1 VAGTVPVQGSTPSLL
16 GRPGEQETL
25 RRLVAN
31 VRGGQSAV
39 LVLRGEAGIGKT
51 ELLRYLIRA
60 ATGFT
65 VARAVGVES
74 EMELAFAGL
83 HQLCA
88 PILARLGSLAAPQRH
103 ALSVAFGL
111 TTGDNPDRFLVA
123 LAALSLM
130 AETSEKRPLLCVVDD
145 AQWLD
150 RASAQVL
157 GFVGRRLLAESV
169 ALVFAVRQPDA
180 ELAGLPELEVAG
192 LRDDHARALLATV
205 IPGRLDEGVSAR
217 IIEETRGNPLAL
229 LELYRHLGPAE
240 LAGGFALPDTGDL
253 PRRIEDQYIERLG
266 EFPPGTQRMI
276 LLAAADPVGDT
287 ALVFRAARLLGL
299 GPDAVNPAVAA
310 GLLSVGAHVRFRHP
324 LVRSAVY
331 RAATARDRR
340 AAHDALAAATDP
352 ATDPDRRAWH
362 RAHATVGPDETVAG
376 ELIGSA
382 GRALRR
388 GGVAAAAAFWE
399 RAVVLTPDPG
409 ERAARALEAAGTKY
423 QAGDFE
429 AAQALLAAAEVGPLS
444 ELNHALV
451 QRMRAQVAFA
461 LRRGSDAPPLLLRA
475 AQRLAELDAGL
486 ARQTYLEALVAAV
499 YVGRLAYRQ
508 DVLKIARAA
517 AALPG
522 EEMPTGEGP
531 AGDGSAGD
539 GLLRGLA
546 VRLADGYTAAAPL
559 LSEALCR
566 YRAQPPE
573 LDWRCVACNLV
584 AMDLWDDQA
593 WFELATGQV
602 RLARANGTLSWLP
615 FALDYLAE
623 LQIQAGELSAA
634 AALLAEGERID
645 PGSRAAT
652 LPYVSLLLAAWRGD
666 APAAGELTE
675 NLVQGARDRGE
686 GAALTVAEYARAVLY
701 NGVGDYRLA
710 AEAAERA
717 SATDELVISPWAL
730 YELVEAAVRSDQP
743 DLAAG
748 AARRLSEIAAASG
761 TDWVLGAAARS
772 RALLADGRAADEL
785 YGEALGRLGR
795 TRMAAHLARARLC
808 YGEWLRRQ
816 NRRVEARRQ
825 LRPAYEA
832 FTSMG
837 AQGFAERA
845 RRELVATGEKVRKR
859 SEDTRADLTPQE
871 SEIAQLAR
879 DGLTNAQ
886 IGAQLFIGA
895 RTVEWHLRKV
905 FGKLDIGSRRELD
918 GALRRQEGEDEGV
931 NPARSESMT

>member
-1 VAGTVPVQGSTPSLL
+1 LL
-16 GRPGEQETL
+16 GRPGERETL

-88 PILARLGSLAAPQRH
+88 PILARLGSLAAPQRR

-111 TTGDNPDRFLVA
+111 AAGDNPDRFLVA

-180 ELAGLPELEVAG
+180 ELAGLPELEVGG

-205 IPGRLDEGVSAR
+205 IPGRLDESVSAR

-352 ATDPDRRAWH
+352 GTDPDRRAWH
-362 RAHATVGPDETVAG
+362 RAHATAGPDETVAG

-409 ERAARALEAAGTKY
+409 ERAARALEAAGAKY

-475 AQRLAELDAGL
+475 AQRLEELDAEL

-499 YVGRLAYRQ
+499 YVGRLAHGQ
-508 DVLKIARAA
+508 DVLEIARAA
-517 AALPG
+517 AALPT
-522 EEMPTGEGP
+522 EEGP
-531 AGDGSAGD
+531 AGD

-559 LSEALCR
+559 LSEALRR

-573 LDWRCVACNLV
+573 LDWRCVACNMV

-623 LQIQAGELSAA
+623 IQIQAGELSAA
-634 AALLAEGERID
+634 AALLAEGERIN

-666 APAAGELTE
+666 APAATELTE

-686 GAALTVAEYARAVLY
+686 GAALTVAEYALAVLY
-701 NGVGDYRLA
+701 NGLGDYRLA

-761 TDWVLGAAARS
+761 TDWALGAAARS
-772 RALLADGRAADEL
+772 RALLADGRTADEL

-816 NRRVEARRQ
+816 NRRVEARSQ

-859 SEDTRADLTPQE
+859 SADTRADLTPQE
-871 SEIAQLAR
+871 AEIAQLAR

-918 GALRRQEGEDEGV
+918 GALRRQEGVEPTAPAPA
-931 NPARSESMT
+931 PARVRCSGPGRA

>member
-1 VAGTVPVQGSTPSLL
+1 MAGTVPVQGSAPSLL
-16 GRPGEQETL
+16 GRLAEQETL
-25 RRLVAN
+25 RQLVAG
-31 VRGGQSAV
+31 VRDGQSAV

-51 ELLRYLIRA
+51 ELLRYLISQ

-88 PILARLGSLAAPQRH
+88 PMLGRLRSLAAPQRR

-111 TTGDNPDRFLVA
+111 AAGDNPDRFMVA

-157 GFVGRRLLAESV
+157 GFVGRRLLAESI

-180 ELAGLPELEVAG
+180 ELAGLPELEVGG

-205 IPGRLDEGVSAR
+205 IPGRLDESVSAR

-229 LELYRHLGPAE
+229 LELYQRLGPAE
-240 LAGGFALPDTGDL
+240 LAGGFALPDAGDL

-310 GLLSVGAHVRFRHP
+310 GLLSVGANVRFRHP

-340 AAHDALAAATDP
+340 AAHDALATATDP
-352 ATDPDRRAWH
+352 GTDPDRRAWH
-362 RAHATVGPDETVAG
+362 RAHATAGPDETVAG

-399 RAVVLTPDPG
+399 RAVVLTPDAG
-409 ERAARALEAAGTKY
+409 ERAARALDAAGAKY

-461 LRRGSDAPPLLLRA
+461 LRRGNDAPPLLLRA
-475 AQRLAELDAGL
+475 AQRLEDLDAEL

-499 YVGRLAYRQ
+499 YVGRLAHGQ
-508 DVLKIARAA
+508 DVLEIARAA
-517 AALPG
+517 AALPTG
-522 EEMPTGEGP
+522 DGPTGDGP
-531 AGDGSAGD
+531 AGDGPAGD
-539 GLLRGLA
+539 GCCCAG
-546 VRLADGYTAAAPL
+546 
-559 LSEALCR
+559 
-566 YRAQPPE
+566 
-573 LDWRCVACNLV
+573 WRC
-584 AMDLWDDQA
+584 
-593 WFELATGQV
+593 G
-602 RLARANGTLSWLP
+602 
-615 FALDYLAE
+615 
-623 LQIQAGELSAA
+623 
-634 AALLAEGERID
+634 
-645 PGSRAAT
+645 
-652 LPYVSLLLAAWRGD
+652 
-666 APAAGELTE
+666 
-675 NLVQGARDRGE
+675 
-686 GAALTVAEYARAVLY
+686 
-701 NGVGDYRLA
+701 
-710 AEAAERA
+710 
-717 SATDELVISPWAL
+717 
-730 YELVEAAVRSDQP
+730 
-743 DLAAG
+743 
-748 AARRLSEIAAASG
+748 
-761 TDWVLGAAARS
+761 
-772 RALLADGRAADEL
+772 
-785 YGEALGRLGR
+785 
-795 TRMAAHLARARLC
+795 
-808 YGEWLRRQ
+808 
-816 NRRVEARRQ
+816 
-825 LRPAYEA
+825 
-832 FTSMG
+832 
-837 AQGFAERA
+837 
-845 RRELVATGEKVRKR
+845 
-859 SEDTRADLTPQE
+859 
-871 SEIAQLAR
+871 
-879 DGLTNAQ
+879 
-886 IGAQLFIGA
+886 
-895 RTVEWHLRKV
+895 
-905 FGKLDIGSRRELD
+905 
-918 GALRRQEGEDEGV
+918 
-931 NPARSESMT
+931 

>member
-1 VAGTVPVQGSTPSLL
+1 MAGTVPVQGSTPSLL

-51 ELLRYLIRA
+51 ELLRHLISQ

-88 PILARLGSLAAPQRH
+88 PIIARLGSLAAPQRR

-111 TTGDNPDRFLVA
+111 AAGDNPDRFLVA

-180 ELAGLPELEVAG
+180 ELAGLPELVDGG

-352 ATDPDRRAWH
+352 GTDPDRRAWH
-362 RAHATVGPDETVAG
+362 RAHATAGPDETVAG

-409 ERAARALEAAGTKY
+409 ERAARALEAAGAKY

-475 AQRLAELDAGL
+475 AQRLEELDAGL

-499 YVGRLAYRQ
+499 YVGRLAHGQ
-508 DVLKIARAA
+508 DVLEIARAA
-517 AALPG
+517 AALPAEAG
-522 EEMPTGEGP
+522 PAEEGPTGEGP
-531 AGDGSAGD
+531 ADD

-559 LSEALCR
+559 LSEALRR

-573 LDWRCVACNLV
+573 LDWRCVAGNMV

-623 LQIQAGELSAA
+623 IQIQAGELSAA

-666 APAAGELTE
+666 APAATELTE

-686 GAALTVAEYARAVLY
+686 GAALTVAEYGRAVLY
-701 NGVGDYRLA
+701 NGLGDYRLA

-743 DLAAG
+743 ELAAG

-761 TDWVLGAAARS
+761 TDWALGAAARS
-772 RALLADGRAADEL
+772 RALLADGRAVDEL

-816 NRRVEARRQ
+816 NRRVEARSQ

-871 SEIAQLAR
+871 AEIAQLAR